1 MKKGDKAAIV
11 SCSNGRP
18 ASFQP
23 DLDQLQRILMKMG
36 LVPVLSDYIFEKDS
50 VFSGTGK
57 ERAESLMDFYKDDEI
72 KAIFDISGGDLA
84 NEILNFLDYETI
96 AKSDKLFWGYS
107 DLTCVI
113 NAIYSQTG
121 LPSVLYQV
129 RNLASDESGE
139 RIRRFQKTVME
150 DNQKESNAG
159 GGLLDIAC
167 HFIQGS
173 KMCGVVVGGNIRCL
187 LKLAGTPYWPDMNG
201 KILLLEAYKGGVPQ
215 MTAFLNQLKQI
226 GVFEQ
231 VSGILLGT
239 FTHMEKEQCAP
250 DIVELV
256 KRYAGEK
263 LPIAQT
269 KEIGHGADARA
280 IIIGK
285 EMELKA

>member
-139 RIRRFQKTVME
+139 RIRRFQKAVME
-150 DNQKESNAG
+150 DDPELKGDLYNISYRFA
-159 GGLLDIAC
+159 
-167 HFIQGS
+167 QGTE
-173 KMCGVVVGGNIRCL
+173 MRGTVAGGNIRCL

-201 KILLLEAYKGGVPQ
+201 KILLLEAFGGGVPQ

>member
-1 MKKGDKAAIV
+1 
-11 SCSNGRP
+11 
-18 ASFQP
+18 
-23 DLDQLQRILMKMG
+23 
-36 LVPVLSDYIFEKDS
+36 
-50 VFSGTGK
+50 
-57 ERAESLMDFYKDDEI
+57 
-72 KAIFDISGGDLA
+72 
-84 NEILNFLDYETI
+84 
-96 AKSDKLFWGYS
+96 
-107 DLTCVI
+107 
-113 NAIYSQTG
+113 
-121 LPSVLYQV
+121 
-129 RNLASDESGE
+129 
-139 RIRRFQKTVME
+139 
-150 DNQKESNAG
+150 
-159 GGLLDIAC
+159 
-167 HFIQGS
+167 
-173 KMCGVVVGGNIRCL
+173 
-187 LKLAGTPYWPDMNG
+187 
-201 KILLLEAYKGGVPQ
+201 